1 MYVTSKVLKIKD
13 KRAAH
18 RERHILTR
26 GFVFLFGVML
36 LICGLLALVVF
47 PEAGIVF
54 LLAGLAFLSL
64 EFEWAFIALHFCA
77 QKTDQLIHWFKH
89 LSRSVRLA
97 IEGFFLL
104 LLIATIW
111 YLAK

>member
-18 RERHILTR
+18 RKRHILTR

-36 LICGLLALVVF
+36 IICGLLAIVVF

-64 EFEWAFIALHFCA
+64 EFEWAFIALHYCA
-77 QKTDQLIHWFKH
+77 KKTDQLIHWFKH
-89 LSRSVRLA
+89 LHRPIRLA

-104 LLIATIW
+104 LFIVTIW